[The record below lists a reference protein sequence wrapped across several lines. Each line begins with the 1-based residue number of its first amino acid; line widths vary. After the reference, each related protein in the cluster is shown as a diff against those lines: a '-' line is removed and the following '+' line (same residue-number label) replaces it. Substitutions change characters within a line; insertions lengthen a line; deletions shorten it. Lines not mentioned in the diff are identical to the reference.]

1 MEHDEIIFLVST
13 PRRGECLIKKK
24 EIHWGRYWHTRY
36 KTEKKYVRNLEI
48 HEGKER
54 LFQERNAAKE
64 PSETGWPWIVHCLK
78 HLQLSEVFH
87 RNYVD
92 KSLNALILFCILGI
106 WERGIVTKINEC
118 LKGDLLLIE

>member
-1 MEHDEIIFLVST
+1 M
-13 PRRGECLIKKK
+13 
-24 EIHWGRYWHTRY
+24 
-36 KTEKKYVRNLEI
+36 EI
-48 HEGKER
+48 HEGKEL

-118 LKGDLLLIE
+118 LKGDLLLKE

>member
-1 MEHDEIIFLVST
+1 M
-13 PRRGECLIKKK
+13 
-24 EIHWGRYWHTRY
+24 
-36 KTEKKYVRNLEI
+36 EI
-48 HEGKER
+48 HEGKEL

-78 HLQLSEVFH
+78 HLQLCEDFH

-106 WERGIVTKINEC
+106 WERGIITKINEC
-118 LKGDLLLIE
+118 LRGDLLLKRIRENEKMNYKNFGFCDDVFQTDQLKEWYIPIGMIL